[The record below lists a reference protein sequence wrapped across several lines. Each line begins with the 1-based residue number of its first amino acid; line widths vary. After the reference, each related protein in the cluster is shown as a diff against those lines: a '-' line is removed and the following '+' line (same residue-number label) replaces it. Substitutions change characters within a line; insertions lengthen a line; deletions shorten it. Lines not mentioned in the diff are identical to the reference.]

1 MNHYNRWQQ
10 ELAQHARA
18 RGLPYDAEAVIQ
30 SQEAATEEA
39 EEALRAATDE
49 SKDREGEADEAKA
62 EVQRLEAALDT
73 TLGHL
78 LAGNVADALNS
89 LGKVSGW
96 TAVEAD
102 ALTALDIGAR
112 IVLTG
117 NRPVIAFPTPELL
130 DRWIRGGHA
139 WPIRAAT
146 TAECA
151 LDDANRQ
158 ALLEAK
164 STRRKK

>member
-1 MNHYNRWQQ
+1 MTHYSEWAQDV
-10 ELAQHARA
+10 AQHRRI
-18 RGLPYDAEAVIQ
+18 RGLPYDAEAVLAGWERAGDEAQ
-30 SQEAATEEA
+30 DALDAATEEA
-39 EEALRAATDE
+39 KARETDARGYAADAEALKTAI
-49 SKDREGEADEAKA
+49 
-62 EVQRLEAALDT
+62 DT

-78 LAGNVADALNS
+78 LAWNVADALNS

-151 LDDANRQ
+151 LDDAARQ
-158 ALLEAK
+158 ALLDGK
-164 STRRKK
+164 STRRRK